1 MDHQRDQ
8 NPVFY
13 RVCSSG
19 EYFDTTGGVQC
30 ENDQDVDW
38 SNEEEK
44 EWQMKTIV
52 EKYLLLWAIFD
63 FVLQIIA

>member
-1 MDHQRDQ
+1 LT
-8 NPVFY
+8 NL
-13 RVCSSG
+13 
-19 EYFDTTGGVQC
+19 